1 MKLSAKTVQTVQPA
15 DKEYMLPDGDRL
27 YLRVQP
33 RGSKSWLFL
42 YYDIGGRRA
51 KLTLGAY
58 PAMSLAAARTAAEQ
72 QRLLLQQGS
81 HPRQKKREAR
91 QEAQRHALA
100 TFEKVARE
108 WHAHAKDVHE
118 WSEDYSQKILRQLE
132 LHAFPRLGRHTIGSL
147 NQLDVLQCQIGRA
160 SCRERVCQ
168 YV

>member
-91 QEAQRHALA
+91 QAAQRHALA
-100 TFEKVARE
+100 TFKKVDSEWNAHTTEVNAR
-108 WHAHAKDVHE
+108 
-118 WSEDYSQKILRQLE
+118 
-132 LHAFPRLGRHTIGSL
+132 
-147 NQLDVLQCQIGRA
+147 
-160 SCRERVCQ
+160 REH
-168 YV
+168 